1 MQILS
6 GRALGLKFWVEIS
19 WLLKGRNF
27 RRKIATYE
35 NITQRQMDAHL
46 PLGYFFVGADFS
58 AEGADFSAEIAV
70 SRSHVISTQIL

>member
-1 MQILS
+1 
-6 GRALGLKFWVEIS
+6 
-19 WLLKGRNF
+19 
-27 RRKIATYE
+27 
-35 NITQRQMDAHL
+35 MDAHL